1 VIVLPRS
8 RVSRHPQA
16 TAVALQASLGAQAS
30 LAIGSRLL
38 PNRGEI
44 GMRKYSKILGAL
56 SMSLAS
62 LLGFVEASHAQG
74 SPVTAIDIL
83 LEPDATMVQRARA
96 DNVRLLKA
104 YPDGFALD
112 ATHHPHVT
120 MLQQFVRTADLGK
133 VYTAAN
139 RILANEK
146 VTSWNLKAFK
156 YYYIP
161 VPPNGIA
168 GIVVE
173 PTENLLR
180 LQQALLDAVAPFTE
194 RTGTAA
200 AFMSADGGR
209 DIQQGLIDYVANFTA
224 VASGKKFNP
233 HVTIGVAPEAYLNEM
248 LAEPFQTFTFSPVG
262 ASVYQLGSFGAARK
276 ELQALS
282 LTP

>member
-1 VIVLPRS
+1 
-8 RVSRHPQA
+8 
-16 TAVALQASLGAQAS
+16 
-30 LAIGSRLL
+30 
-38 PNRGEI
+38 
-44 GMRKYSKILGAL
+44 MRKYSKILGAF

-62 LLGFVEASHAQG
+62 LLGFVEACHAQG
-74 SPVTAIDIL
+74 SRVTAIDIL
-83 LEPDATMVQRARA
+83 LEPDTTMVQHAQA
-96 DNVRLLKA
+96 DNARLLKA

-112 ATHHPHVT
+112 ATHHPHIT

-133 VYTAAN
+133 VYTAAS

-200 AFMSADGGR
+200 AFVSADGGR
-209 DIQQGLIDYVANFTA
+209 DIQQGLID
-224 VASGKKFNP
+224 
-233 HVTIGVAPEAYLNEM
+233 
-248 LAEPFQTFTFSPVG
+248 
-262 ASVYQLGSFGAARK
+262 
-276 ELQALS
+276 
-282 LTP
+282 

>member
-1 VIVLPRS
+1 
-8 RVSRHPQA
+8 
-16 TAVALQASLGAQAS
+16 
-30 LAIGSRLL
+30 
-38 PNRGEI
+38 
-44 GMRKYSKILGAL
+44 
-56 SMSLAS
+56 MSLAS
-62 LLGFVEASHAQG
+62 LLGFVEASNAQE

-83 LEPDATMVQRARA
+83 LEPDATMVQHAQA
-96 DNVRLLKA
+96 DNARLLKA

-112 ATHHPHVT
+112 ATHHPHIT

-146 VTSWNLKAFK
+146 VTSWHLKAFK

-161 VPPNGIA
+161 VSPNGIA

-180 LQQALLDAVAPFTE
+180 LQQTLLDAIAPFTE
-194 RTGTAA
+194 RAGTAA
-200 AFMSADGGR
+200 AFVSADGGR
-209 DIQQGLIDYVANFTA
+209 DIQQGLIDYVANFVT
-224 VASGKKFNP
+224 VASGEKFNP

-276 ELQALS
+276 ELQVLS
-282 LTP
+282 VTP

>member
-1 VIVLPRS
+1 
-8 RVSRHPQA
+8 
-16 TAVALQASLGAQAS
+16 
-30 LAIGSRLL
+30 
-38 PNRGEI
+38 
-44 GMRKYSKILGAL
+44 MRKYSKILGAL

-146 VTSWNLKAFK
+146 
-156 YYYIP
+156 
-161 VPPNGIA
+161 
-168 GIVVE
+168 
-173 PTENLLR
+173 
-180 LQQALLDAVAPFTE
+180 
-194 RTGTAA
+194 
-200 AFMSADGGR
+200 
-209 DIQQGLIDYVANFTA
+209 
-224 VASGKKFNP
+224 
-233 HVTIGVAPEAYLNEM
+233 
-248 LAEPFQTFTFSPVG
+248 
-262 ASVYQLGSFGAARK
+262 
-276 ELQALS
+276 
-282 LTP
+282 

>member
-1 VIVLPRS
+1 V
-8 RVSRHPQA
+8 
-16 TAVALQASLGAQAS
+16 
-30 LAIGSRLL
+30 
-38 PNRGEI
+38 
-44 GMRKYSKILGAL
+44 RKYSKILGAF

-83 LEPDATMVQRARA
+83 LEPDTTMVQHAQA
-96 DNVRLLKA
+96 DNARLLKV

-112 ATHHPHVT
+112 ATHHPHIT

-133 VYTAAN
+133 VYTAAS

-146 VTSWNLKAFK
+146 LTSWNLKAFK
-156 YYYIP
+156 YYCIP
-161 VPPNGIA
+161 VPPEGIA

-194 RTGTAA
+194 RSGTAA
-200 AFMSADGGR
+200 AFVSDDG
-209 DIQQGLIDYVANFTA
+209 ANFTT

-233 HVTIGVAPEAYLNEM
+233 HVTIGVAPEAYLNQV

-282 LTP
+282 PTP

>member
-1 VIVLPRS
+1 
-8 RVSRHPQA
+8 
-16 TAVALQASLGAQAS
+16 
-30 LAIGSRLL
+30 
-38 PNRGEI
+38 
-44 GMRKYSKILGAL
+44 MRKYSKILGAL
-56 SMSLAS
+56 SVSLAS
-62 LLGFVEASHAQG
+62 LLGFVEASHAQA

-83 LEPDATMVQRARA
+83 LEPDATMVQHAQA
-96 DNVRLLKA
+96 DNARLLKA

-112 ATHHPHVT
+112 ATHHPHIT

-200 AFMSADGGR
+200 AFVSADGGR
-209 DIQQGLIDYVANFTA
+209 DIQQGLIDYVANFTT

>member
-1 VIVLPRS
+1 
-8 RVSRHPQA
+8 
-16 TAVALQASLGAQAS
+16 
-30 LAIGSRLL
+30 
-38 PNRGEI
+38 
-44 GMRKYSKILGAL
+44 MRKYSKILGAF
-56 SMSLAS
+56 SVSLAS

-83 LEPDATMVQRARA
+83 LEPDATMVQHAQA
-96 DNVRLLKA
+96 DNARLLKA

-112 ATHHPHVT
+112 ATHHPHIT

-146 VTSWNLKAFK
+146 LTSWSLKAFK
-156 YYYIP
+156 YYYIR
-161 VPPNGIA
+161 VPPDGIA

-173 PTENLLR
+173 PTEDLLR

-200 AFMSADGGR
+200 AFMSDDGGR
-209 DIQQGLIDYVANFTA
+209 DIQQGLIDYVANFIT

-282 LTP
+282 PTPCGPTASRP

>member
-1 VIVLPRS
+1 
-8 RVSRHPQA
+8 
-16 TAVALQASLGAQAS
+16 
-30 LAIGSRLL
+30 
-38 PNRGEI
+38 
-44 GMRKYSKILGAL
+44 MRKYSKILGAF

-62 LLGFVEASHAQG
+62 LLGFVEACHAQG

-83 LEPDATMVQRARA
+83 LEPDATMVQHAQA
-96 DNVRLLKA
+96 DNARLLKA

-112 ATHHPHVT
+112 ATHHPHIT

-173 PTENLLR
+173 PTENSTPAATGAIGCGCAFHGEDRNRCRIRERRRRSRHPTRIDRLR
-180 LQQALLDAVAPFTE
+180 RQFHYGRIRQEVQ
-194 RTGTAA
+194 
-200 AFMSADGGR
+200 SACHDR
-209 DIQQGLIDYVANFTA
+209 CR
-224 VASGKKFNP
+224 SR
-233 HVTIGVAPEAYLNEM
+233 
-248 LAEPFQTFTFSPVG
+248 S
-262 ASVYQLGSFGAARK
+262 
-276 ELQALS
+276 LS
-282 LTP
+282 